1 MKKII
6 LKIKNIINKFLFI
19 FGYRISKV
27 NNTGELVKIYK
38 YESYEEYKKTQIY
51 FNKKKIEKI
60 WADEINLKIVSD
72 FLKSN
77 IEISKIQ
84 GLCHG
89 SRNGFE
95 QNFFNKEL
103 KHSKVIGTDIS
114 DTAANY
120 ENSVVHDFHEEKKE
134 WINKFDFIYTNSL
147 DQSYNPQK
155 ALRIWLNQIK
165 KDRFLIIEHSDQ
177 HGVMSS
183 GKMDPFGVEAN
194 FFPYLLSEWFGHS
207 VSIQILKSIKP
218 NKNNAPVILFIIKK
232 NF

>member
-6 LKIKNIINKFLFI
+6 LKIKNLINKFLFI

-77 IEISKIQ
+77 IEIGKIQ

-103 KHSKVIGTDIS
+103 NDSKVIGTDIS
-114 DTAANY
+114 DTAENY
-120 ENSVVHDFHEEKKE
+120 ENSVVHDFHNEKKE

-147 DQSYNPQK
+147 DQSFDPQK
-155 ALRIWLNQIK
+155 ALRVWLNQIK
-165 KDRFLIIEHSDQ
+165 KDRFVIIEHSDQ

-207 VSIQILKSIKP
+207 ISVKILKSIKP
-218 NKNNAPVILFIIKK
+218 NKNNAPVFLFIIKK